1 MSRAKITARDA
12 ERRYA
17 LLKAEL
23 ASLGLVRP
31 GSLVRRHMPCG
42 KPACR
47 CMGDPPILH
56 GPYYQWT
63 HKIRGKTVTMRLSRT
78 QAQRCKD
85 WIRNHRQL
93 KKLLRKMEALS
104 LKETD
109 RILRTISK
117 S

>member
-1 MSRAKITARDA
+1 MSSKKTKQPS

-17 LLKAEL
+17 TLKAEL
-23 ASLGLVRP
+23 ADLGLVRP
-31 GSLVRRHMPCG
+31 GSLVERYMPCG
-42 KPACR
+42 KPGCR
-47 CMGDPPILH
+47 CMADSPVLH

-63 HKIRGKTVTMRLSRT
+63 HKIRGKTVTQRLSKA
-78 QAQRCKD
+78 QAEVCGE
-85 WIRNHRQL
+85 WIHNHREM
-93 KKLLRKMEALS
+93 KKVVRRMEALS